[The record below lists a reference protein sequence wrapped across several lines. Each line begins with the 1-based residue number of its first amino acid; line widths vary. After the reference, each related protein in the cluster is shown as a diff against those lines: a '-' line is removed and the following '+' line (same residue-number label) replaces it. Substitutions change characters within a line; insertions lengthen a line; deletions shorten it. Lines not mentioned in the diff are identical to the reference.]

1 MSKAKSKSKS
11 DAKQMTRT
19 PISTAVRAVALTL
32 GFVLGGLGAYGAYQ
46 LQASMDGPASYLAF
60 AAPAIV
66 ISGLLIPCFAVRA
79 WQAGHKVMSIALWA
93 VLIPAGAVEFY
104 SAAERVHASKAGA
117 AAELSA
123 AGDAAVRAKADL
135 AEAKVAADKA
145 TVTANKV
152 RGLEGKAC
160 TAKCLSIRASE
171 TAARGRVSAAET
183 ALRHAQGQAVAEA
196 QLKAPVWLLPTA
208 LILVAFMLVS
218 FGADGKRVQA
228 KAEPAK
234 ARAKQ
239 GKRLPKPKSPAPKAP
254 TQRIPKAPTQRVVV
268 PIRAA

>member
-1 MSKAKSKSKS
+1 MSKAKSKSKC
-11 DAKQMTRT
+11 DAKQMTCT
-19 PISTAVRAVALTL
+19 PISNAARAIALIL
-32 GFVLGGLGAYGAYQ
+32 GFVLGGLGACGAYQ
-46 LQASMDGPASYLAF
+46 LQASFDGSTSYLAV
-60 AAPAIV
+60 AARAIV

-79 WQAGHKVMSIALWA
+79 WRAGHPVMSLALWA
-93 VLIPAGAVEFY
+93 VLVPAGAVEFY

-123 AGDAAVRAKADL
+123 AADAAIRAKTDL
-135 AEAKVAADKA
+135 VEAKAAADNA
-145 TVTANKV
+145 TAAADKV

-171 TAARGRVSAAET
+171 TAARARVTAAEA
-183 ALRHAQGQAVAEA
+183 ALRRTQGRAVADA

-218 FGADGKRVQA
+218 FGADGKHEQA
-228 KAEPAK
+228 SAEPAK

-239 GKRLPKPKSPAPKAP
+239 RQRQAKPKPPGPKAP
-254 TQRIPKAPTQRVVV
+254 AMKAPVMRLQVVG
-268 PIRAA
+268 P

>member
-11 DAKQMTRT
+11 DAKQMTRA
-19 PISTAVRAVALTL
+19 PISTAARTVALII

-46 LQASMDGPASYLAF
+46 LQALIDGPASYLAF

-79 WQAGHKVMSIALWA
+79 WRAGHKVMSIALWA
-93 VLIPAGAVEFY
+93 ILIPAGAVEFY

-123 AGDAAVRAKADL
+123 AADAAIRAKADL
-135 AEAKVAADKA
+135 AEAKAGADKA
-145 TVTANKV
+145 TAAADKV

-218 FGADGKRVQA
+218 FGADGKREQA

-234 ARAKQ
+234 ARAKRRRRQ
-239 GKRLPKPKSPAPKAP
+239 ARPKPPAPTAPAMKAP
-254 TQRIPKAPTQRVVV
+254 VMRLQVV
-268 PIRAA
+268 RR